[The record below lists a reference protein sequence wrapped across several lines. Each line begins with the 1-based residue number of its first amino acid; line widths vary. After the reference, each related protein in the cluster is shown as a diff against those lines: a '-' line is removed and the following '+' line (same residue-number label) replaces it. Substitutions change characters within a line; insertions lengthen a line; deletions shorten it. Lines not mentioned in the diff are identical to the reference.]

1 MNRPFHFFLAI
12 TLAVFSLIFINT
24 SRASSDAIFPI
35 ELSYDT
41 GISHVYRFQPSG
53 HYTLI
58 LEPNEAH
65 GYEGGSGSGT
75 YTFKPNSKG
84 EGTISLKEGG
94 QIKFSLAEKLLPGKS
109 IEATG
114 MVYDQNGSPRYPED
128 MPILIQKLK

>member
-1 MNRPFHFFLAI
+1 MNRPFQSLLAI
-12 TLAVFSLIFINT
+12 ALAVASLLFTNT
-24 SRASSDAIFPI
+24 SRASTDAIFPI
-35 ELSYDT
+35 VVSYDT

-75 YTFKPNSKG
+75 FTFKPNSKG
-84 EGTISLKEGG
+84 GGTIRLKKGD
-94 QIKFSLAEKLLPGKS
+94 QITFRLSEKLLPGKS

-128 MPILIQKLK
+128 MPILIRKLK